1 MYNKI
6 IRQFKGNGLK
16 SNLMRGGLA
25 SIAIK
30 ILGLGFS
37 LFTAVILAR
46 TLGPEQYGVYSYVLA
61 IVSILAIP
69 AMFGLPTLIVRE
81 TAKAEVKQKLG
92 LMRGLW
98 CWANSITASLSF
110 LIALTAAVV
119 LWLNRDSFTQ
129 IQFLTFAW
137 GIAFIPLSALAALR
151 GASLRGLRKVIQ
163 GQLPEQIVKPVLFII
178 MLAVIALTGS
188 TQLTAQSAM
197 MFNAL
202 SAGIAFIFGAWLL
215 WRVKP
220 KQLASVEREYERKAW
235 TSSVVPFAVLSGLA
249 VIVTQTDIVMLG
261 LMKTSVDVGVYKVAS
276 QGADLSALG
285 IVAANMVAM
294 PYMSRLAN
302 RNDIEGLEKIV
313 QKSARLSL
321 FFSIIITALF
331 AVIGDKLIN
340 FVFGPDYVIAYFPLL
355 LLALGQIFHA
365 GFGQGG
371 TLLNMCGHEKGTLIT
386 LIFSALLN
394 ILLNFIFIPL
404 WGIHGAATATLIS
417 VLFRKAVI
425 WMMVYIIYGIDSS
438 ALALQLRPKLTS

>member
-1 MYNKI
+1 MLN
-6 IRQFKGNGLK
+6 QLKGNSLK
-16 SNLMRGGLA
+16 ATLMRGGII

-30 ILGLGFS
+30 VFGLGFS
-37 LFTAVILAR
+37 LLTAIILAR

-81 TAKAEVKQKLG
+81 TAKAEVKEEWGKI
-92 LMRGLW
+92 RGLW
-98 CWANSITASLSF
+98 FWSNSVTASLS
-110 LIALTAAVV
+110 LIIALITATL

-137 GIAFIPLSALAALR
+137 GIVFIPLSALAALR

-163 GQLPEQIVKPVLFII
+163 GQLPEQIIKPALFII
-178 MLAVIALTGS
+178 MLVIVSVTGIK
-188 TQLTAQSAM
+188 QLTAESAM
-197 MFNAL
+197 MLNAL
-202 SAGIAFIFGAWLL
+202 SAGVAFVFGAWVLY
-215 WRVKP
+215 RVKP
-220 KQLASVEREYERKAW
+220 KQLVSVEKEYERKAW

-261 LMKTSVDVGVYKVAS
+261 LMRTSAEVGIYKVAS
-276 QGADLSALG
+276 QGADLAAFG

-302 RNDIEGLEKIV
+302 SNDIKSLEKIV
-313 QKSARLSL
+313 QNSARLSL

-331 AVIGDKLIN
+331 AIIGDKLIN
-340 FVFGPDYVIAYFPLL
+340 FVFGSDYVVAYFPLL
-355 LLALGQIFHA
+355 LLALGQVFHA
-365 GFGQGG
+365 GLGQGG

-386 LIFSALLN
+386 LILSALLN
-394 ILLNFIFIPL
+394 VVLNFIFIPL

-417 VLFRKAVI
+417 VLFRKIVI
-425 WMMVYIIYGIDSS
+425 WTMVYIIYGIDSS
-438 ALALQLRPKLTS
+438 ALALQLRSKLAS